1 MPALYI
7 IIYLG
12 IGIAFG
18 FASQSI
24 NENKGYEGGFLWG
37 FLLGVIGII
46 VVACKP
52 ERQKPQEI
60 TRQPQFYDSG
70 LAQPVMNP
78 GEWVCKNC
86 GRHNQNYTGSCACGF
101 TKEANNAYTGNQYNG
116 AGNVGMYPVGQGY
129 TSAPLTQPAPG
140 YTSNP
145 LTQPAPGYASNPPTP
160 MGTGYSLSPNAPM
173 GQGNMAGYQAQ
184 GAAPKSSSYTA
195 ADEIKKYKA
204 LLDQGILTE
213 DEFNQKK
220 KQLLGL

>member
-1 MPALYI
+1 M
-7 IIYLG
+7 
-12 IGIAFG
+12 
-18 FASQSI
+18 
-24 NENKGYEGGFLWG
+24 
-37 FLLGVIGII
+37 
-46 VVACKP
+46 
-52 ERQKPQEI
+52 
-60 TRQPQFYDSG
+60 
-70 LAQPVMNP
+70 
-78 GEWVCKNC
+78 
-86 GRHNQNYTGSCACGF
+86 
-101 TKEANNAYTGNQYNG
+101 
-116 AGNVGMYPVGQGY
+116 GMYPVGQGY